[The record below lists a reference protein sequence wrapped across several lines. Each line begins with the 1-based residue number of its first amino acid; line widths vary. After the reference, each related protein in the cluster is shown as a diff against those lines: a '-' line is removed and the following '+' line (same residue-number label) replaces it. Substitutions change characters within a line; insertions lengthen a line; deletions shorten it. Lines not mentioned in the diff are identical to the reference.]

1 VKRKAKVYIDGANIF
16 YTQRKLGWSVDW
28 VKAKIHLTKDYEIIE
43 VRYYTGIKDHDE
55 KMKRYLEY
63 FDHIG
68 IVAITKPLKKIRS
81 TSGFIFKSNFDVEMT
96 MDMLL
101 DRTSTEDIILFSG
114 DSDFQHLTRKL
125 QTLGKRVIVYSSRK
139 TLSWELKLAADRY
152 VFLEDIRTEIERIK
166 KPPPEGGVL

>member
-1 VKRKAKVYIDGANIF
+1 
-16 YTQRKLGWSVDW
+16 
-28 VKAKIHLTKDYEIIE
+28 
-43 VRYYTGIKDHDE
+43 
-55 KMKRYLEY
+55 
-63 FDHIG
+63 
-68 IVAITKPLKKIRS
+68 
-81 TSGFIFKSNFDVEMT
+81 